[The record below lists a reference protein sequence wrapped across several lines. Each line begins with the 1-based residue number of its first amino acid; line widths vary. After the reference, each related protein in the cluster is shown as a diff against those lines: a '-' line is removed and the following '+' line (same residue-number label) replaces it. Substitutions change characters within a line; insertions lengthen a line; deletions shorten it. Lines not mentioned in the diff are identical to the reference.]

1 MSIQN
6 NFPALKPTLLLDFAN
21 TKELD
26 PRITFTRASTATY
39 YGTQSA
45 KAEENLLAQSQD
57 LSTTWLTTNTVVTSN
72 STLAPDNTSTADTLT
87 DNATSASHII
97 SQSPILTAGTVYT
110 FSVFLKAN
118 TNNFAVVTLTNP
130 TTVQNGISAVVDLS
144 TGAITQTATGTS
156 ATFTSSSITAV
167 VGGWYRVVITGSSV
181 AGFTRAEVGL
191 VPASTGN
198 TFSTTQRVSYVGTG
212 TSVYVWGAQLEP
224 RSSVTAYTVTTTQP
238 ITNYIPLLET
248 VASGVA
254 RFDHNPVTDESL
266 GLLIEESR
274 TNLLT
279 YSEQFDNGAWIKT
292 QSNIVS
298 NTVVAPNG
306 ALVGD
311 LHLPN
316 TTAAEHSIAQNFSFV
331 SGTTYTLSIYL
342 KAAGYTQ
349 CRIRFQS
356 GAFGGTAQSIDVDLV
371 AGTTVS
377 SSGSPISTITNV
389 GNGWYRVTSTAT
401 ATTTISAAISV
412 FPIIGGS
419 TTGAGNGYSG
429 IYIWGAQ
436 LEAGAF
442 ATSYIPTVASQV
454 TRAADV
460 ALMTGTNFSS
470 WYNHP
475 QGTFFAQFTPV
486 TANYGSNRNIFVV
499 SDNTVNN
506 FNGLRYSSTGTASS
520 LSVSVG
526 GVTQATV
533 LSGTMVAGTSYKLA
547 GAYSASDFASIRD
560 GGALVTDNAGTVP
573 VVTQA
578 EIGSL
583 TSTSTGTQTIK
594 KIAYYPFRVTNAQLQ
609 GLTS

>member
-45 KAEENLLAQSQD
+45 KAEENLLVQSQD

-72 STLAPDNTSTADTLT
+72 STLAPDNTSTADTLA

-198 TFSTTQRVSYVGTG
+198 TFSTTQRVTYVGTG

-224 RSSVTAYTVTTTQP
+224 RSSATAYTVTTTQP
-238 ITNYIPLLET
+238 VTNYIPLLET
-248 VASGVA
+248 AASGVA

-274 TNLLT
+274 SNLILR
-279 YSEQFDNGAWIKT
+279 SEDLDTTWSETRATLSLNSVI
-292 QSNIVS
+292 
-298 NTVVAPNG
+298 APNG
-306 ALVGD
+306 TLTADGLIASTD
-311 LHLPN
+311 NN
-316 TTAAEHSIAQNFSFV
+316 THFTSQTFTGTAASHTFSVYAKAYGLNHVALRLFN
-331 SGTTYTLSIYL
+331 GTSQVGLAYYNLS
-342 KAAGYTQ
+342 T
-349 CRIRFQS
+349 
-356 GAFGGTAQSIDVDLV
+356 GATGTVTAGTASI
-371 AGTTVS
+371 TS
-377 SSGSPISTITNV
+377 V
-389 GNGWYRVTSTAT
+389 GNGWYRCSLTAT
-401 ATTTISAAISV
+401 LAASASCTADIQLASADNTNS
-412 FPIIGGS
+412 FIGNAFSGVTLWGS
-419 TTGAGNGYSG
+419 
-429 IYIWGAQ
+429 Q
-436 LEAGAF
+436 VELGAF

-470 WYNHP
+470 WYNQP

-486 TANYGSNRNIFVV
+486 TANYGANKNIFVV

-506 FNGLRYSSTGTASS
+506 FNGLRYASSGAFPS

-594 KIAYYPFRVTNAQLQ
+594 KIAYYPIRATNAQLQ